1 MTNTAKHF
9 TTILIAIQRGTALS
23 VAVVFLLATVAL
35 QSAQAQTYTVIHAF
49 RNGGDGATPQAGL
62 TMDAAGNFYGTTS
75 FGGYQGTGFCQVDGG
90 CGVVFKLS
98 HRGTG
103 WVVEGLYQ
111 FVGGSD
117 GDAPLARVVF
127 GPDGA
132 LYGTTQSG
140 GNGGCT
146 EGDGCGTVFRITPP
160 ARVCARIS
168 CPWDE
173 TVLHAFT
180 SGMDGATPYFGDLTF
195 DTAGNIFGTTPLGGI
210 NNQGTLF
217 KVFRQD
223 GSWTENIV
231 YTFGGAPAQYPEYGV
246 VFDSA
251 GNIYGTAGG
260 GTLYDDGLV
269 YELQPSQGGW
279 TESTLFTFTG
289 GANGAG
295 PGSGLIFDRLGNLYG
310 ATVSGGPGT
319 NGGTVYQL
327 VHSATGWTLTTLTG
341 IFGGSGGPNG
351 SLTMDAAGN
360 LYGTTYRDGTYGY
373 GSVFKVAPQQD
384 GTWLLT
390 DLYDFTGYD
399 DGRWPIG
406 NVVIDASGNLW
417 GTASDGG
424 DRTLCSHLGCGV
436 VWEITP

>member
-1 MTNTAKHF
+1 MANPAKHS
-9 TTILIAIQRGTALS
+9 TPALASIQRSTAFA
-23 VAVVFLLATVAL
+23 VAVVCLLTTVAL
-35 QSAQAQTYTVIHAF
+35 QSSQAQTYTVIHKF
-49 RNGGDGATPQAGL
+49 SNGGDGATPQAGL
-62 TMDAAGNFYGTTS
+62 TMDASGNFYGTTS
-75 FGGYQGTGFCQVDGG
+75 FGGYQGDGFCLTDGG
-90 CGVVFKLS
+90 CGVVFRLS

-146 EGDGCGTVFRITPP
+146 EGDGCGTVFRLTPQP
-160 ARVCARIS
+160 RPCPRFS
-168 CPWDE
+168 CPWNE

-180 SGMDGATPYFGDLTF
+180 GGSDGEIPYYGDLAF
-195 DTAGNIFGTTPLGGI
+195 DSAGNIFGTTPLGGI
-210 NNQGTLF
+210 NNQGILY
-217 KVFRQD
+217 KISRQD
-223 GSWTENIV
+223 GSWTESV
-231 YTFGGAPAQYPEYGV
+231 AYTFVGAPAQYPQSGV
-246 VFDSA
+246 VFDST
-251 GNIYGTAGG
+251 GNIYGPALGG
-260 GTLYDDGLV
+260 SLDDGV
-269 YELQPSQGGW
+269 IYELQPLAGGW

-289 GANGAG
+289 GDNGAG
-295 PGSGLIFDRLGNLYG
+295 PAGGLIFDRMGNLYG
-310 ATVSGGPGT
+310 TTVSGGPGT

-341 IFGGSGGPNG
+341 IFGGSGGPIG

-360 LYGTTYRDGTYGY
+360 LYGTTYSDGTYGY

-390 DLYDFTGYD
+390 DLYDFTGFD

-417 GTASDGG
+417 GTASRGG

-436 VWEITP
+436 IWEITP